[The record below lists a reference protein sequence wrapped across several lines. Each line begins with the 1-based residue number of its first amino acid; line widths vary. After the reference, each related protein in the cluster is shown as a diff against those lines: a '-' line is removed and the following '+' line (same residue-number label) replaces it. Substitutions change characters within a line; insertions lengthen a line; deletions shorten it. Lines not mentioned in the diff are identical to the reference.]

1 MAPVHAEVMNHV
13 CAHLSCFCVCYIF
26 QPSTLFLAKEFL
38 SLTRQYLLNQE
49 KVPLYHS
56 FSVCDAMLAVSGDA
70 PAGTL
75 VYNIRILTLLCPLK
89 GHNVLVSGWCGHV
102 RSAELSRD
110 AAFISVPT
118 LLPLHLVS
126 RTYMVK
132 QI

>member
-1 MAPVHAEVMNHV
+1 MSVLIL
-13 CAHLSCFCVCYIF
+13 AHSVSATSFNLLHKRVSQPNKTIF
-26 QPSTLFLAKEFL
+26 TKSRESPS
-38 SLTRQYLLNQE
+38 
-49 KVPLYHS
+49 VS
-56 FSVCDAMLAVSGDA
+56 FIQSVCDAMLAVSGDA